1 MPTILAGVALAIS
14 YQSKLAPAWTWT
26 MSLKESPLGPYA
38 LSLCLVSVWE
48 SPCGHFY
55 NTALK
60 TDNLKTNYYNIGCS
74 LTNKSSTP
82 ENLIL
87 VELLQFRSNSRMFLL
102 F

>member
-1 MPTILAGVALAIS
+1 MLIFGSGMTGIQLDLSAMAV
-14 YQSKLAPAWTWT
+14 T
-26 MSLKESPLGPYA
+26 LGGAVLRAVIYPIEA
-38 LSLCLVSVWE
+38 KKSLVSVWE

-87 VELLQFRSNSRMFLL
+87 VELLQFRSISRMFLL